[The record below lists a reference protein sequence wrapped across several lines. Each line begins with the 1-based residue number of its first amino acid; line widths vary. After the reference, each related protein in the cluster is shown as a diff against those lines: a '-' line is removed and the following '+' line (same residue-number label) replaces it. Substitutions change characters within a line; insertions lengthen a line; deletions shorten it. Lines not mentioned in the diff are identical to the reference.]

1 MGRSES
7 VNVPLKEGT
16 YNHLYESDKEDMN
29 ESYDHAKSV
38 PSSRA
43 GKDGHVN
50 LTSVV
55 NNSIEDNTECGKSMT
70 ATVIV
75 PNKIQWD
82 NYIIIELQWQW
93 NNALKENRLF
103 FKRKIT
109 KADCFYNF
117 AVFKFLWSANK
128 KYI

>member
-43 GKDGHVN
+43 GKNGHVN

-55 NNSIEDNTECGKSMT
+55 NNSREDNTECGKSMT

-82 NYIIIELQWQW
+82 NYIIIELQ
-93 NNALKENRLF
+93 
-103 FKRKIT
+103 
-109 KADCFYNF
+109 
-117 AVFKFLWSANK
+117 
-128 KYI
+128 

>member
-55 NNSIEDNTECGKSMT
+55 NNSREDNTECGKSMT
-70 ATVIV
+70 ATVCQTKYSGTITLSS
-75 PNKIQWD
+75 NYND
-82 NYIIIELQWQW
+82 NETTLW
-93 NNALKENRLF
+93 N
-103 FKRKIT
+103 
-109 KADCFYNF
+109 
-117 AVFKFLWSANK
+117 
-128 KYI
+128 